1 MVFKL
6 GELCVVHYSL
16 EEVSC
21 LTPLKA
27 RWGGNDKK
35 EEIEIWIDRTKFFGD
50 LKGFKGLN

>member
-1 MVFKL
+1 
-6 GELCVVHYSL
+6 
-16 EEVSC
+16 